1 MKVVQ
6 LHVSIFLESQNE
18 AMKPL
23 ANRVM
28 DCKVQT
34 MCVSRDQTNQK
45 SLWAVVGG
53 EGLKMLNRTY
63 LGLRS

>member
-45 SLWAVVGG
+45 SLWAVVVG